1 MYPALLHPLCL
12 TLQGADHYMSCMGIC
27 APNTTLAPGNGHAL
41 LKAGKFKR
49 KAPMEA
55 QPNLWYLQCPL

>member
-1 MYPALLHPLCL
+1 MYPTPLHPLRL
-12 TLQGADHYMSCMGIC
+12 TLQGADRYMSCMGIC
-27 APNTTLAPGNGHAL
+27 APNATLAPSSVRAL
-41 LKAGKFKR
+41 LKVGKFKR